1 MGKKLFYLALVK
13 RIVKL
18 PKLHIAVCNFYIVH
32 KEAELINI
40 GESCLYDKTIFKKK
54 TQENDKR
61 KI

>member
-54 TQENDKR
+54 NPRE
-61 KI
+61 